1 MQRKDRI
8 YVPKAMMHLMIGS
21 TANKTSIHF
30 GMNHMC
36 HRHDVLFTID
46 HVLECDQISGCDDI
60 RRFANRLRT
69 QHILEWEQEERLM
82 AITQFALLTI
92 QM

>member
-1 MQRKDRI
+1 M
-8 YVPKAMMHLMIGS
+8 AHLMIGS

-36 HRHDVLFTID
+36 HRHDQLFTID

-60 RRFANRLRT
+60 RRYANRLRT
-69 QHILEWEQEERLM
+69 QHILEWEEEERLM

>member
-1 MQRKDRI
+1 ML
-8 YVPKAMMHLMIGS
+8 HLMIGS
-21 TANKTSIHF
+21 TANKTSIYF

-46 HVLECDQISGCDDI
+46 HVLECDQISWCDDI
-60 RRFANRLRT
+60 RRYANRLRT

-82 AITQFALLTI
+82 AITQSALLTI

>member
-21 TANKTSIHF
+21 TANTNIIHF
-30 GMNHMC
+30 AMNLMC
-36 HRHDVLFTID
+36 HRHLVLITID

-60 RRFANRLRT
+60 RRYANRLRT

-92 QM
+92 

>member
-1 MQRKDRI
+1 ML
-8 YVPKAMMHLMIGS
+8 HLMIGS

-46 HVLECDQISGCDDI
+46 HVLECDQISGCDYI
-60 RRFANRLRT
+60 RRYADRLRR
-69 QHILEWEQEERLM
+69 QHILEWEEERLM
-82 AITQFALLTI
+82 AIT
-92 QM
+92 